1 MKRVFLTVWAA
12 VCALCGSMA
21 GVCLASASEQTSTA
35 AENAEK
41 VLLTMDVFQ
50 TVSLVIVITAV
61 VLFVAFYAVKAVLKK
76 LHVEPEN
83 RDREEK

>member
-1 MKRVFLTVWAA
+1 
-12 VCALCGSMA
+12 
-21 GVCLASASEQTSTA
+21 
-35 AENAEK
+35 
-41 VLLTMDVFQ
+41 MDVFQ